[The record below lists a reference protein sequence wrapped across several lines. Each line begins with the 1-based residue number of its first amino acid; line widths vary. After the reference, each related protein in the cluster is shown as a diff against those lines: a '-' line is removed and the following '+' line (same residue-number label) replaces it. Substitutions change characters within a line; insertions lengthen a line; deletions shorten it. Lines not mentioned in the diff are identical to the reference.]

1 MTNIG
6 VHSPPGSLFAGS
18 QYDPQGQYNV
28 PAGQANPHA
37 AAIDALLANP
47 WANFANYEA
56 AVAAFEAL
64 GVNPDAA
71 IPASGHPA
79 IPTQKLRDFGFPS
92 VSATRPGC
100 TPSRLILYFRSASPA
115 CSMRRVG

>member
-79 IPTQKLRDFGFPS
+79 IPTQKLRDFGFTLVTTESNKPLGCYWWQGPVGIGNPS
-92 VSATRPGC
+92 WVYA
-100 TPSRLILYFRSASPA
+100 
-115 CSMRRVG
+115 